1 MVEQEK
7 QKILS
12 IVKRGRTGDTRVC
25 VHGHAN
31 SRILYRY
38 SKNHV
43 NVPGLSLCLGP
54 HWCPGVFRAG
64 PTSHWA
70 HFLPVAAL
78 WRAALH
84 LLWPAKQSW
93 PWWHGMGE
101 PVPRTWVWE
110 SLLLLVLGRCP
121 CSLCPSLPP
130 EMESGGPRIMRA
142 GELAL
147 SLTGWSTRESGPS
160 ISPGQHSLIWH
171 WGSSAGEPAWR
182 AREL

>member
-1 MVEQEK
+1 M
-7 QKILS
+7 
-12 IVKRGRTGDTRVC
+12 KRGRTGDTRVC

-43 NVPGLSLCLGP
+43 NVPGLCLCLGP

-84 LLWPAKQSW
+84 LIWPAKQSW

-101 PVPRTWVWE
+101 PAPRAWVWE

-121 CSLCPSLPP
+121 RSLCPSLPSEWKEVAP
-130 EMESGGPRIMRA
+130 GTWEQENWPCPSPAEALGRADPVPHLGSTVWTGTGVAVQVNLLGGHESCG
-142 GELAL
+142 
-147 SLTGWSTRESGPS
+147 
-160 ISPGQHSLIWH
+160 
-171 WGSSAGEPAWR
+171 
-182 AREL
+182 